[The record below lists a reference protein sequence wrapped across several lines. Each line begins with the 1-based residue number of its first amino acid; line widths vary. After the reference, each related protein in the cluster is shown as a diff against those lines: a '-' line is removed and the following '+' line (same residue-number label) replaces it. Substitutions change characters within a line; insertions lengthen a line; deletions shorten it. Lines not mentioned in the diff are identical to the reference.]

1 MHRTDSQETMAG
13 GFFNSLYCKI
23 LFCFLVKYKPL
34 ITRALGGNDASH
46 KSVSCLDKTSTPE
59 RAFNRKKSC
68 WSSLHKTANIVPLEI
83 KSATD
88 SVCSSTM
95 SSRSVSWSLSGPGDI
110 QFHQTYQLVPDWA
123 TVRHH
128 QPQCTT
134 HNNKINFLSIPALNP
149 VSRFD
154 ESPGFLWLAEMIC
167 YCVQLPLCI

>member
-1 MHRTDSQETMAG
+1 MAG

-34 ITRALGGNDASH
+34 ITCALGGNDASH
-46 KSVSCLDKTSTPE
+46 KSVSCLDKTSTPD

-95 SSRSVSWSLSGPGDI
+95 SSRSVSWSLSGRSYSFIRITNLCQIETRFDTI
-110 QFHQTYQLVPDWA
+110 S
-123 TVRHH
+123 RN
-128 QPQCTT
+128 T
-134 HNNKINFLSIPALNP
+134 HLTITKINFLSIPALNP

-154 ESPGFLWLAEMIC
+154 ESPGFLWLAKMIC

>member
-1 MHRTDSQETMAG
+1 MLLFSSSVKQNRLFLTELSWHMYRTDSQGTMAG

-34 ITRALGGNDASH
+34 ITSALGGNDAPH
-46 KSVSCLDKTSTPE
+46 KSVSCLDKTSTPD
-59 RAFNRKKSC
+59 RAFIRKKSC

-110 QFHQTYQLVPDWA
+110 RS
-123 TVRHH
+123 TV
-128 QPQCTT
+128 
-134 HNNKINFLSIPALNP
+134 S
-149 VSRFD
+149 S
-154 ESPGFLWLAEMIC
+154 E
-167 YCVQLPLCI
+167 LPTCARLRQGSTPSAAIHDSQ